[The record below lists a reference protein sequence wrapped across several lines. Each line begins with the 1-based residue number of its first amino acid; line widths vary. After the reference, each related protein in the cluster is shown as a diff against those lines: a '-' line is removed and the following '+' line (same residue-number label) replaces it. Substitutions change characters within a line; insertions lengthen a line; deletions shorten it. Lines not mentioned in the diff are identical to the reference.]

1 MNNPDQQK
9 GVDIRW
15 QQRFENWQ
23 SSYRLLQH
31 AVQACADSPDNEL
44 IQMALIKGFEMTFE
58 LSWKTMKDY
67 LKYNGIDVKLPREII
82 KQAFANDIITDGQL
96 WIDML
101 EDRNLMTH
109 VYDEAHAIKAI
120 QHICQRYMTG
130 LDQLQHY
137 LRPKLA

>member
-1 MNNPDQQK
+1 MNESLEQK
-9 GVDIRW
+9 TPDIRW

-23 SSYRLLQH
+23 SSYSLLQQ
-31 AVQACADSPDNEL
+31 AVQACTDSPNSDL

-109 VYDEAHAIKAI
+109 VYNEAHAIKAV
-120 QHICQRYMTG
+120 QHICQHYMTG
-130 LDQLQHY
+130 LEQLRQY
-137 LRPKLA
+137 LLSRLP